1 LICCVRD
8 NFDDAHR
15 AIADP
20 AARPMSSPRF
30 EPLRSLLR
38 QQTVA
43 ALGTLHRGEPY
54 VSMVPFA
61 ADEAAAE
68 FLIHVSALSAH
79 TRDMLE
85 HPRVSLLIVAPDDG
99 ALPQARVRAT
109 IQGDAVPLDAEPAR
123 CAAARA
129 LYLQRFPRAAEI
141 FALPDFSLFAIR
153 PTSVRFIGGFAQAA
167 SLTPELFRRALSE
180 G

>member
-1 LICCVRD
+1 MT
-8 NFDDAHR
+8 A
-15 AIADP
+15 
-20 AARPMSSPRF
+20 SRF
-30 EPLRSLLR
+30 EPLRLLLR

-61 ADEAAAE
+61 LDARVPE
-68 FLIHVSALSAH
+68 FLVHVSGLSPH

-85 HPRVSLLIVAPDDG
+85 HPRVSLLVVAPEDG
-99 ALPQARVRAT
+99 GRPQARARAT
-109 IQGDAVPLDAEPAR
+109 VQGDAAPLEADTAR
-123 CAAARA
+123 HAAAQA
-129 LYLQRFPRAAEI
+129 LYLQRFPQSADI

-153 PTSVRFIGGFAQAA
+153 AASVRFIGGFAQAV
-167 SLTPELFRRALSE
+167 SLTPELFERALRE

>member
-1 LICCVRD
+1 M
-8 NFDDAHR
+8 DAEV
-15 AIADP
+15 AEA
-20 AARPMSSPRF
+20 
-30 EPLRSLLR
+30 LRTVLR
-38 QQTVA
+38 RQPIA

-61 ADEAAAE
+61 LDESAPE
-68 FLIHVSALSAH
+68 FLIHVSGLSPH

-99 ALPQARVRAT
+99 GRPQARARVT
-109 IQGDAVPLDAEPAR
+109 VQGEAAPLDAAAAGY
-123 CAAARA
+123 AAARA
-129 LYLQRFPRAAEI
+129 LYLQRFPEAVDT

-153 PTSVRFIGGFAQAA
+153 PEAVRFIGGFAQAV
-167 SLTPELFRRALSE
+167 SLTPELFIRALRE